1 MAGGP
6 PANFLTPAG
15 LWGLAIAHGVAR
27 QGRRDWAGSPIHR
40 WLLARPRPEGL
51 TISPRDLRPANL
63 EAGRRILSGGVY
75 VFSGVVMEVG
85 GGGDPWDRPSPS
97 HGFAVGLHGFDW
109 MRDLLALGEP
119 GVAEAL
125 RLTLDWRGLFGRW
138 NTFAWGADVLER
150 RVFHLACAAKLIC
163 DKASDME
170 SAAIALDLAR
180 QARHLASLSDG
191 PVREAERACAAA
203 LAGTV
208 LAGEA
213 GEKLMAQGL
222 ARLAKA
228 LPVSVQP
235 DGGHASRCPRAALEL
250 LFDLRALDE
259 ALHQRGRPAPE
270 ELSRAIDRLAGAVR
284 FFTLAD
290 GALPELQG
298 GEAGT
303 RAYVAA
309 ARAADPAAGARVPA
323 SRNGYHRLEG
333 ASLQIFADAA
343 PPAPG
348 AWSVTACAQPLA
360 MEVLAQ
366 GRRLIAASAWSPEAA
381 GPPALRLVDASSTL
395 SIADEPCG
403 EPLRGFRAAA
413 LGPRLIGAYEHVE
426 ARRYETEEAL
436 WLELAHDGWARRFG
450 LRHERRLYL
459 DLGADE
465 LRGEDVLVPVRE
477 GDQGEAGRRFIP
489 FKITFHVH
497 PDVSASLARDG
508 KSVLLRTSEDDH
520 GWWLRNDAHSA
531 DIETSVYFE
540 DGKPRRAQQI
550 VLRGQA
556 RAESGAKVRWKFAS
570 AAPAKPALAA
580 AAAAKDDAGAH

>member
-1 MAGGP
+1 MAGGS
-6 PANFLTPAG
+6 PANLLTG
-15 LWGLAIAHGVAR
+15 LWGLAVVHGVVR
-27 QGRRDWAGSPIHR
+27 QGRRDWAGSPMR
-40 WLLARPRPEGL
+40 RALLARPRPEGL
-51 TISPRDLRPANL
+51 KISPKDLRPADP
-63 EAGRRILSGGVY
+63 EAGRRMLAGRY

-125 RLTLDWRGLFGRW
+125 RLTLDWRALFGRW
-138 NTFAWGADVLER
+138 NSFAWGPEVLER
-150 RVFHLACAAKLIC
+150 RVFHLACGAKTIC

-170 SAAIALDLAR
+170 AAAIAQDLAR

-191 PVREAERACAAA
+191 PVRAAERAGAAA

-222 ARLAKA
+222 ARLARS

-250 LFDLRALDE
+250 LLDLRALDE
-259 ALHQRGRPAPE
+259 ALHQRGRPAPQE
-270 ELSRAIDRLAGAVR
+270 MSRAIDRLAGAVR

-298 GEAGT
+298 GEAGAK
-303 RAYVAA
+303 AYVAA
-309 ARAADPAAGARVPA
+309 ARAADNGAAGGRVPA

-333 ASLQIFADAA
+333 RSLQIFADAA

-360 MEVLAQ
+360 MEVLAE

-381 GPPALRLVDASSTL
+381 GPQALRLVDASSTL

-413 LGPRLIGAYEHVE
+413 LGPRLIGAYASVE
-426 ARRYETEEAL
+426 ARRYETEQAL

-459 DLGADE
+459 DLESDE
-465 LRGEDVLVPVRE
+465 LRGEDMLVPI
-477 GDQGEAGRRFIP
+477 A
-489 FKITFHVH
+489 
-497 PDVSASLARDG
+497 
-508 KSVLLRTSEDDH
+508 
-520 GWWLRNDAHSA
+520 
-531 DIETSVYFE
+531 
-540 DGKPRRAQQI
+540 
-550 VLRGQA
+550 
-556 RAESGAKVRWKFAS
+556 
-570 AAPAKPALAA
+570 
-580 AAAAKDDAGAH
+580 